1 MRGPWQQDVNGSEV
15 VVCVRG
21 VTRVSLNDHVVE
33 IVELALLQVRRHI
46 GGAERW
52 RHSTVQHE
60 TMEVWNNGDMAWW
73 NRGTMKSRYSVCSLG
88 GRSG

>member
-46 GGAERW
+46 GGARV
-52 RHSTVQHE
+52 RARRADISPPLLV
-60 TMEVWNNGDMAWW
+60 
-73 NRGTMKSRYSVCSLG
+73 SVAGWVNARANLG
-88 GRSG
+88 RDSDGW